1 MSGLSLERKEQ
12 INENV
17 IKELPLERKEEIV
30 DFSNSF
36 DGFNKDVLD
45 FLCNGS
51 SGCLYDYIDF
61 EEALDL
67 LSQGYNVEHVKL
79 WYELKNHV
87 GRPERINLINSQKD
101 FFEVVTSGV
110 DLSFLLND
118 SYNSSHVEAFLS
130 AYKKHLPNEKID
142 LLKNAKIH
150 SRVIN
155 YLVNNP
161 DKIEQSII
169 RKVIKFNDSFDSIS
183 RLRLDYVISGIL
195 DYGFSDEQI
204 SALINEEYNLVLL
217 FRLFEAG
224 MPAKYADAIVFLKN
238 VPSSIVINALKEKVN
253 FEEIIEAAKHGDEG
267 KITLLTSTAKKR
279 RIDKEFRKLVKKY
292 YS

>member
-36 DGFNKDVLD
+36 DGFNKDILD
-45 FLCNGS
+45 FLCS
-51 SGCLYDYIDF
+51 RCLDDHIDF
-61 EEALDL
+61 EEALDFL
-67 LSQGYNVEHVKL
+67 RQGYNLEHVKL

-87 GRPERINLINSQKD
+87 SEQERILLINSQKD

-110 DLSFLLND
+110 DLSFLLNE

-130 AYKKHLPNEKID
+130 AYKKHLPNEKIN

-155 YLVNNP
+155 YLVHNP

-195 DYGFSDEQI
+195 DYGFSDAQI

-224 MPAKYADAIVFLKN
+224 MPAKYADTIVFLKN
-238 VPSSIVINALKEKVN
+238 VPISIVINALKEKVN